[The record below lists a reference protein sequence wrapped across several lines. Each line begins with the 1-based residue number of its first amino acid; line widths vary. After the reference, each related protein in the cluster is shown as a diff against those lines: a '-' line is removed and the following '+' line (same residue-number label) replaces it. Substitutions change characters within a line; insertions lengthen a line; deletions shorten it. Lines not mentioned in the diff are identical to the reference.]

1 MDAMQ
6 LLGSLLGN
14 NATSSGMGNQILG
27 QLASSL
33 SGGGQAG
40 YGGQSGYGGQ
50 QSAAGGGVMAVLGG
64 LAMSALQQ
72 YMQRGPT
79 GGAAQSP
86 LAALAGMFGSSPA
99 GAGAAGAGAG
109 AGQSPLA
116 TLAGALGMGNM
127 GGTTGPD
134 PAQVHQQALVLVRAM
149 INAAKADGQ
158 VDAEEQQ
165 KITAKLSDLGPE
177 EIEFVRQEIAKPLNL
192 DFLTQ
197 VTPAMATE
205 VYAISLMAI
214 NLDTPAEMN
223 YMQQLAQQLGLDAQT
238 VNAIQQQLGINST
251 HA

>member
-27 QLASSL
+27 QLAGSL

-40 YGGQSGYGGQ
+40 YGGQQ
-50 QSAAGGGVMAVLGG
+50 PAAGGGVMVVLGG

-72 YMQRGPT
+72 YMQRAPSG
-79 GGAAQSP
+79 GGAGQSP
-86 LAALAGMFGSSPA
+86 LSALAGMFGGSSA
-99 GAGAAGAGAG
+99 G
-109 AGQSPLA
+109 GQSPLGA
-116 TLAGALGMGNM
+116 LAGTLGMG
-127 GGTTGPD
+127 GVAAPD
-134 PAQVHQQALVLVRAM
+134 PAQAHHQALVLVQAM

-158 VDAEEQQ
+158 IDAQEQQ
-165 KITAKLSDLGPE
+165 NITAKLSGLGPE
-177 EIEFVRQEIAKPLNL
+177 EVGFVRQEIAKPLNL

-205 VYAISLMAI
+205 VYAVSLMAI

-238 VNAIQQQLGINST
+238 IQAIHQQLGIQST
-251 HA
+251 PT